1 MKYIYTVLLC
11 LFLAV
16 TNIQADNLTQ
26 PFSLVPC
33 PVSLV
38 PGTGNFHFSAK
49 TSFAVENEG
58 QAEQVRQF
66 TELLTRAGG
75 FTPRIKVD
83 SRKGDVC
90 LVTDATLKSEAYKL
104 EITIKKIT
112 IRASDLQGF
121 PFRLSGTI
129 GRCGTFFLPQGKLV
143 AYYRLYGNAEVE
155 QVTSAS
161 GR

>member
-58 QAEQVRQF
+58 QVSRCASSPDFLPVRQV
-66 TELLTRAGG
+66 LLPA
-75 FTPRIKVD
+75 
-83 SRKGDVC
+83 
-90 LVTDATLKSEAYKL
+90 
-104 EITIKKIT
+104 
-112 IRASDLQGF
+112 
-121 PFRLSGTI
+121 
-129 GRCGTFFLPQGKLV
+129 
-143 AYYRLYGNAEVE
+143 
-155 QVTSAS
+155 
-161 GR
+161 

>member
-49 TSFAVENEG
+49 TSFAVEN
-58 QAEQVRQF
+58 
-66 TELLTRAGG
+66 
-75 FTPRIKVD
+75 
-83 SRKGDVC
+83 
-90 LVTDATLKSEAYKL
+90 
-104 EITIKKIT
+104 
-112 IRASDLQGF
+112 
-121 PFRLSGTI
+121 
-129 GRCGTFFLPQGKLV
+129 
-143 AYYRLYGNAEVE
+143 
-155 QVTSAS
+155 
-161 GR
+161 